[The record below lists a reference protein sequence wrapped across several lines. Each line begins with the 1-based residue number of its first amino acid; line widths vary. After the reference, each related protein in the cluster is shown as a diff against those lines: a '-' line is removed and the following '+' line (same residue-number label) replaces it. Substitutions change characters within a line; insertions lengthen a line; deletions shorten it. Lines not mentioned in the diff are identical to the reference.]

1 MMGYPDGE
9 PLMRS
14 LFSRLRAELR
24 PHDSIEVSL
33 VDNGAFLSVKVRTK
47 RQPFEDDF
55 PRFRLL
61 IWGGAA
67 GVNLSHRQKGYASGE
82 WQRQL
87 VRSDDPDIEG
97 TVVNAIKLGVNREIL
112 CTCDQ
117 FRLGISW

>member
-9 PLMRS
+9 PLMAT
-14 LFSRLRAELR
+14 LFSRLRAELQ
-24 PHDSIEVSL
+24 PYDSIEVSL

-55 PRFRLL
+55 PRFRLW

-87 VRSDDPDIEG
+87 VRLDDPDIEG
-97 TVVNAIKLGVNREIL
+97 TVVEIVMR
-112 CTCDQ
+112 CIGTEKKRMMAYHQ
-117 FRLGISW
+117 R